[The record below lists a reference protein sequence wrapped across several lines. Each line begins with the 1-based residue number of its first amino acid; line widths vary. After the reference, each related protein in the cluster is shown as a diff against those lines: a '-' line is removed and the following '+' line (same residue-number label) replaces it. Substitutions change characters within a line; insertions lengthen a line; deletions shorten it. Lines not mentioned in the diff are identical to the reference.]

1 MTNRFIPI
9 LFVLLWATGFIGAK
23 YAMPHAE
30 PFWFLAIRFA
40 IAGAILTA
48 LALVSGRKWPSATAA
63 INALIAGAFVHGL
76 YLACVFWAIRNGLPA
91 GMSALIVGLQ
101 PILTTIL
108 AALLVSEQADNRHW
122 LALLAGLAGVLMVL
136 WPKLALASEGI
147 NAATI
152 SASFLAVL
160 AISGGTVWQKRTG
173 GASDLVTGTAI
184 QYAGATLVTGLLSLM
199 FETQQFDSTPQLWF
213 AMAWLVLVLSIGAI
227 FLLMLLIR
235 DGSMNRVGALFYLVP
250 AVTAL
255 MAWALF
261 GETLSLSQLAGMIV
275 VAAAVWIAAG
285 QRQISNDSYFNFRS

>member
-1 MTNRFIPI
+1 MFIRFMPV
-9 LFVLLWATGFIGAK
+9 LFVLLWATGFISAK

-30 PFWFLAIRFA
+30 PFWFLAVRFA
-40 IAGAILTA
+40 MAGLILA
-48 LALVSGRKWPSATAA
+48 SVAFAARRIWPSPAA
-63 INALIAGAFVHGL
+63 SMHALIAGSLVHGI

-101 PILTTIL
+101 PILTAFL
-108 AALLVSEQADNRHW
+108 AALLISERADGRHW
-122 LALLAGLAGVLMVL
+122 IALAAGLAGVSMVL
-136 WPKLALASEGI
+136 WPKLIFVSEGF

-160 AISGGTVWQKRTG
+160 AISAGTVWQKKTG
-173 GASDLVTGTAI
+173 SASDLVTGTAL
-184 QYAGATLVTGLLSLM
+184 QYAGATVVTGLLSLSL
-199 FETQQFDSTPQLWF
+199 ETQQFDSTLQLWL
-213 AMAWLVLVLSIGAI
+213 ALAWSVVILSIGAI

-261 GETLSLSQLAGMIV
+261 GETLTVMQLAGMVIV
-275 VAAAVWIAAG
+275 AGAVWIAAG
-285 QRQISNDSYFNFRS
+285 QRRAIRLRDSE

>member
-23 YAMPHAE
+23 FAMPHAE
-30 PFWFLAIRFA
+30 PFWFLAVRFA
-40 IAGAILTA
+40 IAGAILAFVA
-48 LALVSGRKWPSATAA
+48 LTTRRTWPAATAA
-63 INALIAGAFVHGL
+63 INALIAGSLVHGV
-76 YLACVFWAIRNGLPA
+76 YLASVFWAIRSGLPA

-108 AALLVSEQADNRHW
+108 AALLVSERADRRHW
-122 LALLAGLAGVLMVL
+122 LALAAGLAGVFIVL
-136 WPKLALASEGI
+136 WPKLALSSEGI

-152 SASFLAVL
+152 AASFLAVL

-173 GASDLVTGTAI
+173 GASDLVTGTAL
-184 QYAGATLVTGLLSLM
+184 QYAGATLVTGLLSIM
-199 FETQQFDSTPQLWF
+199 FETQQFDATPQLWF
-213 AMAWLVLVLSIGAI
+213 ALAWLVLVLSIGAI

-255 MAWALF
+255 MAWVLF
-261 GETLSLSQLAGMIV
+261 GETLSLLQLAGMIV

-285 QRQISNDSYFNFRS
+285 QRRESRLRDSA